1 MAAKPFPTRLV
12 IDRLTSTIPR
22 TELEQV
28 NSAAQYAS
36 IEKLS
41 DFRALTT
48 FVLLANER
56 WDGEPPKAGRQR
68 MIVNFGVVTAVKNF
82 RDTRKGVESA
92 EELDPLIERIRQQLI
107 GWKPALEGSRECAL
121 IDGNVLDFDANVLLW
136 IDVYQTQHFIGG
148 GA

>member
-56 WDGEPPKAGRQR
+56 WDGEPPKNGRQR

-107 GWKPALEGSRECAL
+107 GWKPVLEGSRECAL

>member
-82 RDTRKGVESA
+82 RDIRKGVESA

-107 GWKPALEGSRECAL
+107 GWKPALDGSRECAL